1 MIGAGL
7 SGLSAALHLLGAGH
21 RATVVERSV
30 QVGGRAG
37 TVVVGG
43 HLVDP
48 GASVL
53 TMPEL
58 VFDALAVGGLERAA
72 ADDEL

>member
-1 MIGAGL
+1 MHIGIIGAGL
-7 SGLSAALHLLGAGH
+7 SGLSAALHLLGSGH
-21 RATVVERSV
+21 EVTVVERSA

-37 TVVVGG
+37 TENIRG

-58 VFDALAVGGLERAA
+58 VFDALAAAGLDR
-72 ADDEL
+72 LP